1 MRRWFQ
7 FYGQALIEILICIIL
22 GTIVALLADR
32 FYFHRLEKIFGSF
45 RSSEEV
51 VSEGEADTG
60 SEPESSPLRYLVN
73 RRYDGTG
80 SEYVYTDADE
90 DLVVTIRQD
99 VDYRYHGNEGDCI
112 LEVET
117 RSYNSS
123 GEVLYSNRR
132 RVPSKQGD
140 TSVVRGETVWSY
152 RYDDD
157 KIYRSKMTT
166 LYASDDTVISLEEEP
181 ETQHP
186 RR

>member
-7 FYGQALIEILICIIL
+7 FYGQALIEILICGIL
-22 GTIVALLADR
+22 GIIVALLADHY
-32 FYFHRLEKIFGSF
+32 YFHWNLLEKSFGSF

-51 VSEGEADTG
+51 VSEGEADT
-60 SEPESSPLRYLVN
+60 ESSPLRYLVN